1 MTQVDATSTKQA
13 SSQRKFSKDNSAK
26 SERSGAA
33 ITEPAPSL
41 EADTDGQDG
50 YLTNGEFRPLT
61 WRRIGVTFVATRNQA
76 CPYLDDRI
84 ERKLIAPITR
94 SARSRF
100 SDMNA
105 AGFRRSNS
113 FVYRPI
119 CSGCQACMAA
129 RVLVKDFQP
138 SRTQRR
144 IARKNARLQLDM
156 APAMAT
162 QEHYDL
168 FRRYLDQRHFDGDMA
183 LMDEDDFAAMIEET
197 SVRTNL
203 FEWREPE
210 SERLVAACLVD
221 HLDDGLSMVYSYYDP
236 DYLER
241 SLGVAMILSL
251 IALLQ
256 KSGLEHLY
264 LGYWVKGS
272 RKMSY
277 KQNYQPLEVYT
288 EGFWQDLGSLV
299 AD

>member
-1 MTQVDATSTKQA
+1 MT
-13 SSQRKFSKDNSAK
+13 N
-26 SERSGAA
+26 AA
-33 ITEPAPSL
+33 
-41 EADTDGQDG
+41 
-50 YLTNGEFRPLT
+50 FHPLS
-61 WRRIGVTFVATRNQA
+61 WRRVGVTFIATRNQV
-76 CPYLDDRI
+76 CPYLEGRM

-94 SARSRF
+94 SARSSF
-100 SDMNA
+100 TAMNA
-105 AGFRRSNS
+105 AGFRRSNA

-119 CSGCQACMAA
+119 CSNCQACMAA
-129 RVLVKDFQP
+129 RVLVADFKP

-144 IARKNARLQLDM
+144 IARKNAELRLDM

-162 QEHYDL
+162 EEHYDL

-203 FEWREPE
+203 FEWREPQND
-210 SERLVAACLVD
+210 RLVAACLVD

-251 IALLQ
+251 IALSQ
-256 KSGLEHLY
+256 KSELEHLY

-277 KQNYQPLEVYT
+277 KQNFQPLEVYT
-288 EGFWQDLGSLV
+288 EGRWQALGSL
-299 AD
+299 DRG